1 MHFDLIVIGSGPA
14 GQKGAIA
21 AAKLGQ
27 KVAIIDKKA
36 MYGGVSLHG
45 GTIPSKTL
53 REAILFLFGLHQR
66 SFYGHDYTV
75 KDEIDHED
83 LVTRVRLVEEREMRV
98 IRDQL
103 KRNRIQMFFGKANFI
118 DENTVEVKGEEGEHV
133 LIGEK
138 FLIACGT
145 HPARNPAIPFDG
157 KSIIDVDEILDLQ
170 ELPRKLIVVG
180 AGVIGLEYAS
190 MFAAMGIDVTL
201 IDQRTQLLNFVDY
214 EIIDRLKYTLMDKDV
229 VFRLGEM
236 VEKVEKEREGLVR
249 VTLESG
255 KVVRGDTFLYA
266 VGRQT
271 NTDSLNLDAVG
282 LKTDERG
289 RIRVNGSYQTSV
301 EHIYAAGDVI
311 GFPALAA
318 TSMEQ
323 GRLASCN
330 MFCSPVTNS
339 HDLLPYGIYTIPE
352 ISMIGKTE
360 QDLTRERIPYEFGT
374 SRYDELAKGQIL
386 GTKTGFVKILFDP
399 DSLKLLGVHIIG
411 DQAAEL
417 IHIGQAVLTLG
428 GTIEYF
434 RDTVFNYPTLAE
446 AYKVAALNGLNKLQ
460 AEENVCHLEGK
471 QCENATK

>member
-21 AAKLGQ
+21 AAKLG
-27 KVAIIDKKA
+27 KNVAIIDKKA

-53 REAILFLFGLHQR
+53 REAILFLFGLRQR
-66 SFYGHDYTV
+66 AFYGHDYTV
-75 KDEIDHED
+75 KEEIDHED
-83 LVTRVRLVEEREMRV
+83 LITRVRMVEDREMRV

-103 KRNRIQMFFGKANFI
+103 KRNRIHMYFGIARFADK
-118 DENTVEVKGEEGEHV
+118 DTVTVEGENEV
-133 LIGEK
+133 QTLTADN

-145 HPARNPAIPFDG
+145 HPARSPDIPFDG
-157 KSIIDVDEILDLQ
+157 QHIIDVDEILDLQ

-190 MFAAMGIDVTL
+190 MFAAMDIDVTL
-201 IDQRTQLLNFVDY
+201 IDQRTTLLEFVDY
-214 EIIDRLKYTLMDKDV
+214 EIIDRLKYSLMEENT
-229 VFRLGEM
+229 VFRLGET

-249 VTLESG
+249 VTLASG

-271 NTDSLNLDAVG
+271 NTDSLNLEAID
-282 LKTDERG
+282 LKTDVRG
-289 RIRVNGSYQTSV
+289 RIDVDENFRTDIPN
-301 EHIYAAGDVI
+301 IYAAGDVI

-330 MFCSPVTNS
+330 MFCSPATSS
-339 HDLLPYGIYTIPE
+339 HELLPYGIYTIPE

-360 QDLTRERIPYEFGT
+360 QELTRDKIPYEFGT

-386 GTKTGFVKILFDP
+386 GTKNGFVKILFDP
-399 DSLKLLGVHIIG
+399 ASLKLLGVHIIG
-411 DQAAEL
+411 EQATEL

-460 AEENVCHLEGK
+460 TDEKVCRIEVESCGK
-471 QCENATK
+471 EKE

>member
-21 AAKLGQ
+21 AAKLGR
-27 KVAIIDKKA
+27 KVAIIDKQA

-53 REAILFLFGLHQR
+53 REAILFLFGLRQR
-66 SFYGHDYTV
+66 AFYGHDYTV
-75 KDEIDHED
+75 KEEINHED
-83 LVTRVRLVEEREMRV
+83 LVMRVRMVEEREMRV

-103 KRNRIQMFFGKANFI
+103 KRNKIQMFFGMARFR
-118 DENTVEVKGEEGEHV
+118 DEKTVVVEGEENQHI
-133 LIGEK
+133 LTADN

-145 HPARNPAIPFDG
+145 HPVRDPDIPFDG
-157 KSIIDVDEILDLQ
+157 ATIIDVDQILDLQ
-170 ELPRKLIVVG
+170 DLPRKLIVVG

-190 MFAAMGIDVTL
+190 MFAAMNIDVTL
-201 IDQRTQLLNFVDY
+201 IDQRDDILDFVDH
-214 EIIDRLKYTLMDKDV
+214 EIIDRLKFSMMEEHT
-229 VFRLGEM
+229 VFRLGET
-236 VEKVEKEREGLVR
+236 VRKVEKERGDQVK

-255 KVVRGDTFLYA
+255 KIVRGDTFLYA

-271 NTDSLNLDAVG
+271 NADSLHLDAIG
-282 LKTDERG
+282 LKTDARG
-289 RIRVNGSYQTSV
+289 RISVDQNFQTEL

-323 GRLASCN
+323 GRLACCN
-330 MFCSPVTNS
+330 MFCHTARSC
-339 HDLLPYGIYTIPE
+339 HELLPFGIYTIPE
-352 ISMIGKTE
+352 ISMVGKTE
-360 QDLTRERIPYEFGT
+360 QELTRGKIPYEIGT
-374 SRYDELAKGQIL
+374 ARYDELAKGQIL
-386 GTKTGFVKILFDP
+386 GVKSGFVKILFDP
-399 DSLKLLGVHIIG
+399 VTLKLLGVHIIG

-417 IHIGQAVLTLG
+417 IHIGQVVMSLG
-428 GTIEYF
+428 GTVEYF

-460 AEENVCHLEGK
+460 MEEKICHIEADRCK
-471 QCENATK
+471 DV

>member
-21 AAKLGQ
+21 AAKLGRS
-27 KVAIIDKKA
+27 VAIIDKKA

-53 REAILFLFGLHQR
+53 REAILFLFGLRQR
-66 SFYGHDYTV
+66 AFYGHDYTV
-75 KDEIDHED
+75 KEEINHED
-83 LVTRVRLVEEREMRV
+83 LVTRVRMVEDREMRV

-103 KRNRIQMFFGKANFI
+103 KRNRISMYFGTARFTDKNKV
-118 DENTVEVKGEEGEHV
+118 TVESDSEVHT
-133 LIGEK
+133 LTADH

-145 HPARNPAIPFDG
+145 HPARNPDIPFDG
-157 KSIIDVDEILDLQ
+157 KNIIDVDEILDLE

-190 MFAAMGIDVTL
+190 MFAAMDIDVTL
-201 IDQRTQLLNFVDY
+201 IDQRTSLLEFVDA
-214 EIIDRLKYTLMDKDV
+214 EIIDRLKYTLMDENA
-229 VFRLGEM
+229 VFRLGET
-236 VEKVEKEREGLVR
+236 VEKVVKERDNLVK
-249 VTLESG
+249 VTLASG

-271 NTDSLNLDAVG
+271 NSDSLNLAAID

-289 RIRVNGSYQTSV
+289 RIQVDENYRTSIENV
-301 EHIYAAGDVI
+301 YAAGDVI

-330 MFCSPVTNS
+330 MFCSPASSS
-339 HDLLPYGIYTIPE
+339 HEQLPYGIYTIPE

-360 QDLTRERIPYEFGT
+360 QELTRDKIPYEFGT
-374 SRYDELAKGQIL
+374 ARYDELAKGQIL
-386 GTKTGFVKILFDP
+386 GAKSGFVKILFDP
-399 DSLKLLGVHIIG
+399 TSLKLLGVHIIG
-411 DQAAEL
+411 EQAAEL
-417 IHIGQAVLTLG
+417 IHIGQAVLTLE

-460 AEENVCHLEGK
+460 ADEKVCRIEAES
-471 QCENATK
+471 CEK

>member
-1 MHFDLIVIGSGPA
+1 MHYDLIVIGSGPA

-21 AAKLGQ
+21 AAKLGR
-27 KVAIIDKKA
+27 KVAIIDKQA

-53 REAILFLFGLHQR
+53 REAILFLFGLRQR
-66 SFYGHDYTV
+66 AFYGHDYTV
-75 KDEIDHED
+75 KEEINHED
-83 LVTRVRLVEEREMRV
+83 LVMRVRMVEEREMRV

-103 KRNRIQMFFGKANFI
+103 KRNDIHMFFGIARFR
-118 DENTVEVKGEEGEHV
+118 DEKTIVVEGEKEQHT
-133 LIGEK
+133 LTAEH

-145 HPARNPAIPFDG
+145 HPVRDPEIPFDG
-157 KSIIDVDEILDLQ
+157 ETIIDVDQILDLQ
-170 ELPRKLIVVG
+170 DLPRKLIVVG

-190 MFAAMGIDVTL
+190 MFAAMNIDVTL
-201 IDQRTQLLNFVDY
+201 IDQRDDILNFVDH
-214 EIIDRLKYTLMDKDV
+214 EIIDRLKFSMMEEHT
-229 VFRLGEM
+229 VFRLGETIR
-236 VEKVEKEREGLVR
+236 KVEKERDGLVK

-255 KVVRGDTFLYA
+255 KIVRGDIFLYA

-271 NTDSLNLDAVG
+271 NADSLHLDAIG

-289 RIRVNGSYQTSV
+289 RIGVDQNFQTEL

-323 GRLASCN
+323 GRLACCN
-330 MFCSPVTNS
+330 MFCHAAQSC
-339 HDLLPYGIYTIPE
+339 HELLPFGIYTIPE
-352 ISMIGKTE
+352 ISMVGKTE
-360 QDLTRERIPYEFGT
+360 QELTRDRIPYEIGT
-374 SRYDELAKGQIL
+374 ARYDELAKGQIL
-386 GTKTGFVKILFDP
+386 GVKSGFVKILFDP
-399 DSLKLLGVHIIG
+399 LTLKLLGVHIIG

-417 IHIGQAVLTLG
+417 IHIGQVVMSLG

-446 AYKVAALNGLNKLQ
+446 AYKVAALNGLNKLRMEQ
-460 AEENVCHLEGK
+460 NVCHTEADRCK
-471 QCENATK
+471 DV

>member
-21 AAKLGQ
+21 AAKLGRS
-27 KVAIIDKKA
+27 VAIIDKKA

-53 REAILFLFGLHQR
+53 REAILYLFGLRQR
-66 SFYGHDYTV
+66 GFYGHDYTV
-75 KDEIDHED
+75 KEEINHED
-83 LVTRVRLVEEREMRV
+83 LLMRVRMVEDREMRV

-103 KRNRIQMFFGKANFI
+103 KRNGIQMFFGVAGFTDSK
-118 DENTVEVKGEEGEHV
+118 TVLVHNDQKEYT
-133 LIGEK
+133 LTADN

-145 HPARNPAIPFDG
+145 HPAGNPDIPFDG
-157 KSIIDVDEILDLQ
+157 KNIIDVDKIVDLE

-190 MFAAMGIDVTL
+190 MFAAMDIEVTL
-201 IDQRTQLLNFVDY
+201 IDQRTTILDFVDY
-214 EIIDRLKYTLMDKDV
+214 EIIDRLKHSLMDQHT
-229 VFRLGEM
+229 VFRLGET
-236 VEKVEKEREGLVR
+236 VKAVEKERQDLVK
-249 VTLESG
+249 VTLDSG

-271 NTDSLNLDAVG
+271 NADSLNLGTIGLTTDA
-282 LKTDERG
+282 RG
-289 RIRVNGSYQTSV
+289 RIAVDENFRTEVDNV
-301 EHIYAAGDVI
+301 YAAGDVI

-330 MFCSPVTNS
+330 MFCSPAMSS
-339 HDLLPYGIYTIPE
+339 HELLPIGIYTIPE
-352 ISMIGKTE
+352 ISMVGKTE
-360 QDLTRERIPYEFGT
+360 QELTRNKVPYEFGT
-374 SRYDELAKGQIL
+374 ARYDELAKGQIL
-386 GTKTGFVKILFDP
+386 GVKSGFVKILFDP
-399 DSLKLLGVHIIG
+399 DTLKLLGVHIIG

-417 IHIGQAVLTLG
+417 IHIGQVVLSLG
-428 GTIEYF
+428 GTMEYF

-446 AYKVAALNGLNKLQ
+446 AYKVAAFNGLNKLQ
-460 AEENVCHLEGK
+460 ADDRVCRVEADRCDDVG
-471 QCENATK
+471 

>member
-21 AAKLGQ
+21 AAKLGK

-53 REAILFLFGLHQR
+53 REAVLFLFGLRQR
-66 SFYGHDYTV
+66 AFYGHDYTV
-75 KDEIDHED
+75 KEEINHED
-83 LVTRVRLVEEREMRV
+83 LMMRVHMVEEREMKV

-103 KRNRIQMFFGKANFI
+103 KRNNIQMFFGMARFENNKTVVVEGA
-118 DENTVEVKGEEGEHV
+118 DEVHT
-133 LIGEK
+133 LTADF

-145 HPARNPAIPFDG
+145 HPARNPEIPFDG
-157 KSIIDVDEILDLQ
+157 ETIIDVDEIL
-170 ELPRKLIVVG
+170 EIKKLPRKLIVVG

-190 MFAAMGIDVTL
+190 MFAAMNIDVTL
-201 IDQRTQLLNFVDY
+201 IDQRETILDFVDAG
-214 EIIDRLKYTLMDKDV
+214 IIDRLKFSLMEENAI
-229 VFRLGEM
+229 FRLGET
-236 VEKVEKEREGLVR
+236 VDKVEKEDGFVVK
-249 VTLESG
+249 VTLNSG
-255 KVVRGDTFLYA
+255 KIVRGDTFLYA

-271 NTDSLNLDAVG
+271 NSDSLNLQSIG
-282 LKTDERG
+282 LETDERG
-289 RIRVNGSYQTSV
+289 RIAVDGAFRTSLENV
-301 EHIYAAGDVI
+301 YAAGDVI

-330 MFCSPVTNS
+330 MFCAPAQSS
-339 HDLLPYGIYTIPE
+339 HELLPYGIYTIPE
-352 ISMIGKTE
+352 ISMVGKTE
-360 QDLTRERIPYEFGT
+360 QELTRNKIPYEFGT
-374 SRYDELAKGQIL
+374 ARYDELAKGQIL
-386 GTKTGFVKILFDP
+386 GAKSGYVKILFDP
-399 DSLKLLGVHIIG
+399 DSLKLFGVHIIG

-417 IHIGQAVLTLG
+417 IHIGQAVLSLG
-428 GTIEYF
+428 GTIKYF

-460 AEENVCHLEGK
+460 WSENICHVEADR
-471 QCENATK
+471 CDNV